1 MMGGR
6 PFLPERLETG
16 AGHGAGA
23 RTSFW
28 VQGGSRASNGEGGHP

>member
-1 MMGGR
+1 MMGSHPLPSAR
-6 PFLPERLETG
+6 PDTG

-28 VQGGSRASNGEGGHP
+28 VRGGSRGSDGEVRRP

>member
-1 MMGGR
+1 MMGGLS
-6 PFLPERLETG
+6 FLPTRPGTG

-28 VQGGSRASNGEGGHP
+28 GGMAAPSSDGEGRSP